1 MEEENTTI
9 STSDDLAKQQE
20 ILDDNRRLQE
30 QFKRID
36 EEKIQT
42 AKGVEERAKTR
53 QAELAD
59 PHGAKDPQDYGFG
72 ENIKELQNAFVGGGR
87 DTISSVLTLPERAT
101 DMFRGEDVG
110 GKEYKLDWDPLGD
123 ELNPVTKTWWGN
135 LIRGGVHFAGTTAV
149 IMGGAALLAA
159 AAPAGAAGAVGA
171 AGVAAA
177 AGSKATKVT
186 AAARWIAN
194 GGKIAAAGKK
204 AKLVSKIGHGAV
216 VGGVS
221 DLISEY
227 SQEDNATGALAK
239 QLGDRFPPILHVLA
253 TKNTDSPLMKTFK
266 NVVEGMGIGA
276 VFDLLGEGIGR
287 SLRQVGYT
295 GKPDVDEM
303 TMKTGDKIFEMRR
316 AKVEAAAKEAVD
328 KNLRKLTAQ
337 KLFEKGIDFDK
348 LSAEEQLTQMAAV
361 AKRNKG
367 FKTWSPPEDAET
379 RAARKTVE
387 RGKDVEAQTIEQGRV
402 ELEQPGPGAFKN
414 KPMMDQHQ
422 GNPNSRDTPYDVHKQ
437 AKLIDNDYGSEAGS
451 TGQVLTTAAARRMA
465 DSADLDVPLSE
476 IKKIAR
482 DMLGDVRYQALIK
495 EIRKNGGNFE
505 QVWKDSYRR
514 MQEVLEGRDAS
525 RMTPEEF
532 WKAINED
539 MTFQTG
545 GQDNMEAWAMEN
557 VITADLINASIFKKI
572 RDLASAGLEIKDV
585 FDLHEPGSIV
595 QSLRD
600 NLIVGLTNT
609 KRSRYLISQEFRSL
623 RAQAPDLAKKAA
635 RENYYDI
642 HAQTKAQVDMMME
655 LARKAPSDD
664 LLHALLE
671 AFSMSN
677 KIYNWDD
684 FDNFMRKK
692 LKGSTDVNGR
702 RETGL
707 LIRELQGMMINS
719 VLSGPKTPLRALMG
733 TSTAVVTK
741 PLAQLLG
748 GVARYGTSGFSDSVT
763 MRNALASINAM
774 RQTVPEAWQYFKH
787 RLNGY
792 WSGDIS
798 TIRSRY
804 AEYSASDAHWA
815 LLGEWSETKGTAG
828 DKFWYGFANM
838 ARAANNSNLL
848 TYSTKLMAATD
859 DAFTMI
865 MARMRA
871 REKALNLA
879 LESQADE
886 LISEI
891 NPKIIADF
899 EDRFYKEI
907 FDESDGSINDSIL
920 EIARQEATLTKD
932 LTGIGQKVEQVFN
945 DIPMLKPFYLF
956 ARTGVNGLHLSAK
969 HLPLINYALKES
981 REILTATV
989 GSENAIKH
997 GLETA
1002 QDIANAQALVH
1013 GRFMLGTGVVSMAA
1027 MHYTNGG
1034 LTGNGPQD
1042 PKKRQVW
1049 LDAGYKPRSI
1059 KLGDVWVSYDSFE
1072 PFGSLLAI
1080 IADLGDSQQLMGD
1093 EFVENNLLYAGLVAS
1108 KAMISKTYLQGMQ
1121 QLVDVFSRD
1130 PQALSKIGA
1139 SMANNMVPL
1148 SSVRNEIGR
1157 VLNPYMKELSSGIAD
1172 QVRNRNQITE
1182 SLAGDGALPV
1192 KYDILTG
1199 RPINDWDFV
1208 TRVLNSLSPV
1218 QFNLDQSPGRQ
1229 FLFASNYD
1237 LRTSTMI
1244 APDEYGTNLTDSP
1257 RIRSQFQKAIG
1268 DQDLESKLAA
1278 LAKLPE
1284 VKESLA
1290 RMNED
1295 LKNPFNNRRGIEPMT
1310 YTHNIL
1316 IKDIFDEARSVAWAA
1331 ISENPEVVALVNSER
1346 LAEAAKYNRN
1356 TDPELSRS
1364 QYDESRNILKL
1375 QNR

>member
-1 MEEENTTI
+1 MIEENTRI
-9 STSDDLAKQQE
+9 PTSDQLAKHQQV
-20 ILDDNRRLQE
+20 LDENKKLLDEHDERTQE
-30 QFKRID
+30 ENK
-36 EEKIQT
+36 T
-42 AKGVEERAKTR
+42 AKDVEDRAQQR

-59 PHGAKDPQDYGFG
+59 PHGAKDAKDFGLG

-87 DTISSVLTLPERAT
+87 DTVSSVLTLPERAT

-135 LIRGGVHFAGTTAV
+135 LIRGGVHFAGTTAA

-171 AGVAAA
+171 AGVGAVAASRA
-177 AGSKATKVT
+177 SKVAT
-186 AAARWIAN
+186 AARWIAN
-194 GGKIAAAGKK
+194 GGKLAAAGKK

-216 VGGVS
+216 VGGIS

-227 SQEDNATGALAK
+227 SQEDNATGAVAK

-276 VFDLLGEGIGR
+276 VFDVLGEGIGR
-287 SLRQVGYT
+287 ALRQVDFQ

-303 TMKTGDKIFEMRR
+303 TTKTGDKVFEVRR
-316 AKVEAAAKEAVD
+316 AKAEAAAKEAVD
-328 KNLRKLTAQ
+328 QNLRKLTSQ
-337 KLFEKGIDFDK
+337 KLFNKGIDFNK
-348 LSAEEQLTQMAAV
+348 LSPDEQLTQMAAV
-361 AKRNKG
+361 AKKNKD
-367 FKTWSPPEDAET
+367 FKTWSPPENAET
-379 RAARKTVE
+379 RAVRKTVE

-402 ELEQPGPGAFKN
+402 ELEQPGPGPHKN
-414 KPMMDQHQ
+414 KPIMDQHQ
-422 GNPNSRDTPYDVHKQ
+422 GNPTSRDTPYDVHKQ
-437 AKLIDNDYGSEAGS
+437 AKLIDTDYGSEAGS
-451 TGQVLTTAAARRMA
+451 TGQVLTTAAGRRMA
-465 DSADLDVPLSE
+465 DSSDLDVPVTE
-476 IKKIAR
+476 IKKIAK
-482 DMLGDVRYQALIK
+482 DLLGDVRYQALIREVK
-495 EIRKNGGNFE
+495 KHGGDFN
-505 QVWKDSYRR
+505 QVWKESYSR
-514 MQEVLEGRDAS
+514 MQEVLQGRDAG
-525 RMTPEEF
+525 REAPEVF

-545 GQDNMEAWAMEN
+545 GKDNMEAWAMEN
-557 VITADLINASIFKKI
+557 VITADLINASLFKLI
-572 RDLASAGLEIKDV
+572 RDKASAGLELKDA

-595 QSLRD
+595 QSIRD
-600 NLIVGLTNT
+600 NLIVGLTNV

-635 RENYYDI
+635 RQNYYDI
-642 HAQTKAQVDMMME
+642 HIQTKSQVDMMLEM
-655 LARKAPSDD
+655 AKKAPSDD

-692 LKGSTDVNGR
+692 IKGSTDVNGR

-719 VLSGPKTPLRALMG
+719 VLSGPKTPLRAMMG
-733 TSTAVVTK
+733 TSTAVIVK
-741 PLAQLLG
+741 PLAQILG
-748 GVARYGTSGFSDSVT
+748 GVARYGTSGFSDART
-763 MRNALASINAM
+763 LRNALSSMNAM
-774 RQTVPEAWQYFKH
+774 RQTIPESWQYFKH

-798 TIRSRY
+798 TIKSRY
-804 AEYSASDAHWA
+804 AEYSAADAQWA
-815 LLGEWSETKGTAG
+815 LLKEWTETKGNNG

-838 ARAANNSNLL
+838 ARGANNSNLL

-886 LISEI
+886 LISDI

-907 FDESDGSINDSIL
+907 FDESDGSINDTML
-920 EIARQEATLTKD
+920 DLARQEATLTKD
-932 LTGIGQKVEQVFN
+932 LTGVGEKLSNVFDN
-945 DIPMLKPFYLF
+945 VPMLKPFYLF
-956 ARTGVNGLHLSAK
+956 ARTGINGLELSAK
-969 HLPLINYALKES
+969 HIPGINLLIKEN

-989 GSENAIKH
+989 GSDNAIKH

-1002 QDIANAQALVH
+1002 QDIANAKALVE
-1013 GRFMLGTGVVSMAA
+1013 GRMILGSGVITMAA

-1034 LTGNGPQD
+1034 LTGNGPED
-1042 PKKRQVW
+1042 AKKRQVW
-1049 LDAGYKPRSI
+1049 LDAGWKPRSI
-1059 KLGDVWVSYDSFE
+1059 KLGDLWVSYDSFE

-1080 IADLGDSQQLMGD
+1080 IADLGDSQELMGD
-1093 EFVENNLLYAGLVAS
+1093 EFVDNNLFYASVVAS

-1130 PQALSKIGA
+1130 PRALSKIVAG
-1139 SMANNMVPL
+1139 MANNTLPL

-1157 VLNPYMKELSSGIAD
+1157 VLNPHMKELHSGLLD
-1172 QVRNRNQITE
+1172 QIRNRNQITE
-1182 SLAGDGALPV
+1182 GIAGDGSLPI

-1199 RPINDWDFV
+1199 RPINDWDFA
-1208 TRVLNSLSPV
+1208 TRVLNALSPV

-1237 LRTSTMI
+1237 LRASTMT
-1244 APDEYGTNLTDSP
+1244 APDVYGTDLSDSP

-1278 LAKLPE
+1278 LAKRKD
-1284 VKESLA
+1284 VQESLA
-1290 RMNED
+1290 QMNED
-1295 LKNPFNNRRGIEPMT
+1295 MKNPFNNRRGIEPMT

-1316 IKDIFDEARSVAWAA
+1316 IRDIFTEARQIAWAN
-1331 ISENPEVVALVNSER
+1331 ISGNPEVVALVNSAQ

-1356 TDPELSRS
+1356 TDPDLSRS
-1364 QYDESRNILKL
+1364 QYDESREILKL